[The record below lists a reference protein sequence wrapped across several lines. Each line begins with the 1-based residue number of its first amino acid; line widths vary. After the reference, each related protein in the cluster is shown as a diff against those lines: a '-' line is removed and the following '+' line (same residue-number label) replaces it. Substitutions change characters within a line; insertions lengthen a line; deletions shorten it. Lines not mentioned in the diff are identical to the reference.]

1 MQDKQSVARQPD
13 VDPGFY
19 SSTIE
24 PVWSTKN
31 QLPFRVSYV
40 EISQYHRE
48 WLIGKI
54 HIEFDFTYSVTFY
67 TYVITYLLVYFYF
80 CCRENYNYR

>member
-19 SSTIE
+19 SFTIE
-24 PVWSTKN
+24 RVWSTKN
-31 QLPFRVSYV
+31 QLQFRVFYV
-40 EISQYHRE
+40 EISQDYSE

-54 HIEFDFTYSVTFY
+54 HIEFYFTYSVTFY
-67 TYVITYLLVYFYF
+67 TYVIIYPLVYSYF
-80 CCRENYNYR
+80 CCRENCNYR